1 MSLYDD
7 VSVCGINLV
16 LCNHAQIHIAAM
28 TDQLLFLFPEEL
40 FDCVFPLHSLLF
52 CLKGFI
58 IGQCN
63 RPSGFCVFGSGAAV
77 VGMEPFFLSHW
88 SIRSTM
94 FRLRSGVYRYNSCLS
109 PDALSYDLTDPG
121 PFPLLVPTGLCTRQG
136 KKPCR
141 PGSGTCK
148 IYIKHQRMRYY
159 HYTLMLLNCVS
170 PFKFS
175 F

>member
-1 MSLYDD
+1 MHIPASWPP
-7 VSVCGINLV
+7 V
-16 LCNHAQIHIAAM
+16 LSQR
-28 TDQLLFLFPEEL
+28 
-40 FDCVFPLHSLLF
+40 LH
-52 CLKGFI
+52 
-58 IGQCN
+58 N
-63 RPSGFCVFGSGAAV
+63 RPVSPVFLTSYIWLQCRCCGHGAV
-77 VGMEPFFLSHW
+77 FLSHW

>member
-1 MSLYDD
+1 MGWICILAISKIIAALPSGGFAWLLAGGIIYTVGGIIYALKLPIFNSRHRYFGSHDKQVPRKKKEELISHGRQSVSLYDD

-28 TDQLLFLFPEEL
+28 TDQLLFLFPGEL

-77 VGMEPFFLSHW
+77 VGMEPFF
-88 SIRSTM
+88 
-94 FRLRSGVYRYNSCLS
+94 
-109 PDALSYDLTDPG
+109 
-121 PFPLLVPTGLCTRQG
+121 
-136 KKPCR
+136 
-141 PGSGTCK
+141 
-148 IYIKHQRMRYY
+148 
-159 HYTLMLLNCVS
+159 
-170 PFKFS
+170 
-175 F
+175 

>member
-1 MSLYDD
+1 MHIPASWPP
-7 VSVCGINLV
+7 V
-16 LCNHAQIHIAAM
+16 LSQR
-28 TDQLLFLFPEEL
+28 
-40 FDCVFPLHSLLF
+40 LH
-52 CLKGFI
+52 
-58 IGQCN
+58 N
-63 RPSGFCVFGSGAAV
+63 RPVSPVFLTSYIWLQSRCCGHGAV
-77 VGMEPFFLSHW
+77 FLSHW

-141 PGSGTCK
+141 PGSGTCE

-159 HYTLMLLNCVS
+159 HHTLMLLNCVS

>member
-28 TDQLLFLFPEEL
+28 TDQLLFLFPGEL

-63 RPSGFCVFGSGAAV
+63 RPSGFCVFGSGASV
-77 VGMEPFFLSHW
+77 VGMEPFFKSLVHPQYNVPSAQW
-88 SIRSTM
+88 SI
-94 FRLRSGVYRYNSCLS
+94 
-109 PDALSYDLTDPG
+109 
-121 PFPLLVPTGLCTRQG
+121 
-136 KKPCR
+136 
-141 PGSGTCK
+141 
-148 IYIKHQRMRYY
+148 
-159 HYTLMLLNCVS
+159 
-170 PFKFS
+170 
-175 F
+175 

>member
-28 TDQLLFLFPEEL
+28 TDQLLLLFPGEL

-63 RPSGFCVFGSGAAV
+63 RLLDFVYLAPVPLLWAWSR
-77 VGMEPFFLSHW
+77 FLSHW